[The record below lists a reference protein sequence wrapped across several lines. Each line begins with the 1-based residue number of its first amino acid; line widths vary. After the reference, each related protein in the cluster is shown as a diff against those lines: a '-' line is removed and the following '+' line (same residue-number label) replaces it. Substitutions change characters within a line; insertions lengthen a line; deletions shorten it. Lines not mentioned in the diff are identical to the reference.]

1 LGRRISRRV
10 WTVAIVL
17 GLVVIFAAGIAWWG
31 LASSN
36 KPQYQQQISMP
47 SQAGVQ
53 NYFVNLWLDPSSPQV
68 GDNQLTAQVTS
79 TIGTPTQIDRMIFTL
94 TGPDGTAKAPV
105 NGVLANGNG
114 HPSESFL
121 APVSFDAPGTWK
133 IAVETDSGDL
143 IRMSTFTITVNNA

>member
-1 LGRRISRRV
+1 MGRRISRRV

-17 GLVVIFAAGIAWWG
+17 GLLLVFAAGIVWWG
-31 LASSN
+31 LAASN
-36 KPQYQQQISMP
+36 KPQLQQQISMP

-53 NYFVNLWLDPSSPQV
+53 NYLVNLWLDPSTPQV

-79 TIGTPTQIDRMIFTL
+79 IVGTPTQIDRMVFTL
-94 TGPDGTAKAPV
+94 TAPDGAAKPPV

-114 HPSESFL
+114 HPSESFI
-121 APVSFDAPGTWK
+121 APVSFDAPGTWQ

-143 IRMSTFTITVNNA
+143 IRMSTFTISVNGE

>member
-1 LGRRISRRV
+1 MGRRISRRV

-17 GLVVIFAAGIAWWG
+17 GLLLIFAVGIVWWG
-31 LASSN
+31 LAASN

-53 NYFVNLWLDPSSPQV
+53 TYFVNLWLDPSAPEV

-94 TGPDGTAKAPV
+94 TAPDGTTKAPV
-105 NGVLANGNG
+105 NGTLANGNG

-133 IAVETDSGDL
+133 IAVETDSGNL
-143 IRMSTFTITVNNA
+143 IRMSTFTITVNGA

>member
-17 GLVVIFAAGIAWWG
+17 ALVVIFAAGIAWWG
-31 LASSN
+31 LAASN
-36 KPQYQQQISMP
+36 KAQFQQQISMP

-68 GDNQLTAQVTS
+68 GSNQLTAQVTS
-79 TIGTPTQIDRMIFTL
+79 TIGTPTQIDRMVFTL
-94 TGPDGTAKAPV
+94 TGPDGTAKTPV

-121 APVSFDAPGTWK
+121 APVSFDAPGNWQ

-143 IRMSTFTITVNNA
+143 KRMSTFTITVKGA

>member
-1 LGRRISRRV
+1 MGHRISRRV

-17 GLVVIFAAGIAWWG
+17 GLVLIFAVGIVWWG
-31 LASSN
+31 LAASN
-36 KPQYQQQISMP
+36 KPQFQQQISMP

-53 NYFVNLWLDPSSPQV
+53 NYFVNLWLDPSTPKV

-94 TGPDGTAKAPV
+94 TGPDGAAKTPV
-105 NGVLANGNG
+105 NGTLANGNG

-121 APVSFDAPGTWK
+121 APVSFDAPGVWK

-143 IRMSTFTITVNNA
+143 IRMSTFTITVNGA

>member
-10 WTVAIVL
+10 RTVAIVL
-17 GLVVIFAAGIAWWG
+17 GLLLIFAVGIVWWG
-31 LASSN
+31 LAASN

-53 NYFVNLWLDPSSPQV
+53 TYFVNLWLDPSTPQV

-94 TGPDGTAKAPV
+94 TGPDGATKASV
-105 NGVLANGNG
+105 TGTLANGNG

-121 APVSFDAPGTWK
+121 APVSFDTPGTWK
-133 IAVETDSGDL
+133 VAVETHSGNL
-143 IRMSTFTITVNNA
+143 IRMSTFTITVNGA

>member
-17 GLVVIFAAGIAWWG
+17 GLLLIFAVGIVWWG
-31 LASSN
+31 LAASN

-53 NYFVNLWLDPSSPQV
+53 IYFVNLWLDPSAPEV

-94 TGPDGTAKAPV
+94 TAPDGTTKAPV
-105 NGVLANGNG
+105 NGTLANGNG

-133 IAVETDSGDL
+133 IAVETDSGNL
-143 IRMSTFTITVNNA
+143 IRMSTFTITINGA

>member
-17 GLVVIFAAGIAWWG
+17 GLLLIFAVGIVWWG
-31 LASSN
+31 LAASN
-36 KPQYQQQISMP
+36 KPHYQQQISMP

-53 NYFVNLWLDPSSPQV
+53 TYFVNLWLDPSAPEV

-94 TGPDGTAKAPV
+94 TAPDGTTKAPV
-105 NGVLANGNG
+105 NGTLANGNG

-133 IAVETDSGDL
+133 IAVETDSGNL
-143 IRMSTFTITVNNA
+143 IRMSTFTITVNGA